1 MAAPKE
7 QEYNGFRKGDIA
19 VRKGRLCTIMK
30 IHWETNPPSV
40 TVKMQDDG
48 NEVGTEFNRL
58 DKPSVCAI
66 YIYYIINTRF
76 KHSFKQYN
84 MLF

>member
-1 MAAPKE
+1 MAAKDKLS
-7 QEYNGFRKGDIA
+7 YNGFSKGDIA

-58 DKPSVCAI
+58 DKASVC
-66 YIYYIINTRF
+66 
-76 KHSFKQYN
+76 
-84 MLF
+84 

>member
-58 DKPSVCAI
+58 DKPSVCTNLYLLHHKYTFQTFI
-66 YIYYIINTRF
+66 
-76 KHSFKQYN
+76 
-84 MLF
+84 